1 MVYYKQKFES
11 LEHRWEH
18 AGNSLLNEFITS
30 GRQAFAFAEEISSI
44 PQLETSQTRMTYSDK
59 AEYSV
64 VRWQRQGERLPFF
77 ALTLGHGALNV
88 VMHDEQYGVFA
99 RQDLA
104 IGNTIAQLQE
114 TSYLQ
119 NKLRDRDIEVRRRT
133 IQEFEADQR
142 PGEDNHARMARQHKE
157 EQERLQYNE
166 QCSERIGD
174 GLMTFKD
181 RFDHNLGEVGLRELV
196 DLRGPFAEAV

>member
-18 AGNSLLNEFITS
+18 PGNSLLNEFITS

-142 PGEDNHARMARQHKE
+142 WGESNDERMARQQQE
-157 EQERLQYNE
+157 EYERRQYNDW
-166 QCSERIGD
+166 CRERIGKD
-174 GLMTFKD
+174 LVTFKE
-181 RFDHNLGEVGLRELV
+181 RFDHNLGEIGLRELV
-196 DLRGPFAEAV
+196 DSRALLAEAV